1 MSNEP
6 LKWGILSAAKICNDF
21 LAAMT
26 TLPDGENL
34 PVAIAARSK
43 VITSSS
49 CIYYLGKA
57 CFTIFLTEDIL
68 LEICSRDG

>member
-1 MSNEP
+1 MTNEP

-26 TLPDGENL
+26 TLPDGENI

-43 VITSSS
+43 VITS
-49 CIYYLGKA
+49 
-57 CFTIFLTEDIL
+57 
-68 LEICSRDG
+68 

>member
-1 MSNEP
+1 LRDNIQNQFNPFRMTNKP

-49 CIYYLGKA
+49 RIYSLVKA
-57 CFTIFLTEDIL
+57 
-68 LEICSRDG
+68 